1 MFIRNTAFATFLF
14 FHMNQAFASEQPQST
29 WEWFISLFT
38 TTAQPT
44 TPQRKLEFQK
54 AVTAATAARKPFGLQ
69 DFYLKK
75 EQEPSSSIMNPH
87 NSAEKF
93 RQTIKNAADKN
104 GIMARFKDAPEKF
117 FFGASSSAY
126 QYEGGL
132 DSNNANAIF
141 YASKELPTAGIA
153 IDFWNRYS
161 TDIPQ
166 IKNELGINSFRLSI
180 AWERVQPTA
189 DTWNQDAI
197 DRYVTIIKTLKK
209 YNVEPIVVLHHYTI
223 PEWFA
228 KIGGFE
234 KNQNNIYF
242 VEFAKKMY
250 TALHRDVTYWS
261 TFNAIEGYAFKGYW
275 TLDAP
280 PQKHNMQLAQTVMAN
295 MLDSHVKIYQAIK
308 GEKGLYFEYHNQNIP
323 NPQIGI
329 QKNIALL
336 DPSEKSNMCVR
347 SVTGNV
353 FCVMGTLLQNKGFFD
368 FFRTGTFKV
377 SIPQWVNVVLIN
389 NLAKKSIDWIGL
401 NIYTNMFMR
410 FLSKLPEDRPEFM
423 TENLNYR
430 DYPEGIYR
438 AVKIVNDNIAEP
450 LNIPIIITENG
461 IATKNDSDGNQK
473 RTRFF
478 RRALYTIR
486 KLIEEGY
493 NIIGYTPWASHDNY
507 EWPSQ
512 EQPDPHNRPYGLFEV
527 NFDKN
532 SPTYLKR
539 TLKQGAH
546 YYRDFI
552 KTYFGVQK

>member
-1 MFIRNTAFATFLF
+1 MVIRNTAFATFLF
-14 FHMNQAFASEQPQST
+14 FHMNQSFAFEQPQSI
-29 WEWFISLFT
+29 WDWVRSFFIT
-38 TTAQPT
+38 TTQPT
-44 TPQRKLEFQK
+44 TPQRKFEFQK
-54 AVTAATAARKPFGLQ
+54 AVTAATAASRPFGLQ
-69 DFYLKK
+69 EFYLKK
-75 EQEPSSSIMNPH
+75 EQEPLSTIMDPQE
-87 NSAEKF
+87 SAKKF
-93 RQTIKNAADKN
+93 RQTIKNAAAKS

-117 FFGASSSAY
+117 LFGASSSSY

-132 DSNNANAIF
+132 DGNNANAIF
-141 YASKELPTAGIA
+141 YESKNLPPAGIA
-153 IDFWNRYS
+153 IDFWNRYK
-161 TDIPQ
+161 TDISQ
-166 IKNELGINSFRLSI
+166 MKNELGINSFRLSI
-180 AWERVQPTA
+180 AWERVQPDKEVWDLSMIQQYA
-189 DTWNQDAI
+189 D
-197 DRYVTIIKTLKK
+197 IIKTLKE
-209 YNVEPIVVLHHYTI
+209 NGIEPIVVLHHYTV
-223 PEWFA
+223 PTWFA
-228 KIGGFE
+228 KLGAFE

-242 VEFAKKMY
+242 VEFAKRMY
-250 TALHRDVTYWS
+250 TALHQDVTYWS

-275 TLDAP
+275 TLDGP
-280 PQKHNMQLAQTVMAN
+280 PQKHNMQLAQIVMAN

-308 GEKGLYFEYHNQNIP
+308 GEKGLYFEYQNQSIP

-377 SIPQWVNVVLIN
+377 SIPQWVNVTLTN
-389 NLAKKSIDWIGL
+389 NFAKKSIDWIGL

-461 IATKNDSDGNQK
+461 IATKNDSAGNEK

-512 EQPDPHNRPYGLFEV
+512 EQPNPYNRPYGLFYV
-527 NFDKN
+527 DFNN
-532 SPTYLKR
+532 PSLPR